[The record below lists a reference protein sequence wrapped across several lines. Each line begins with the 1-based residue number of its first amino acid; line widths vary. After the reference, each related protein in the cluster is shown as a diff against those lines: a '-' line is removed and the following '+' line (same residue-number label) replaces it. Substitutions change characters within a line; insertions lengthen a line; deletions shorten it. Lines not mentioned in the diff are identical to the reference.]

1 MSLNEILGTAVSGL
15 AASQAGLRSVS
26 NNIANVNTPGYAREK
41 TAITSNVYGGV
52 NIGEPTRVAD
62 RFLEE
67 TVYRR
72 AGDEGQADVQAN
84 YTSRLQALLGAPG
97 DASGLPGRIDAISAA
112 AIDLTGTAGA
122 TQKKAVFVAAV
133 QDAIGGLKQT
143 QADTQ
148 ALASDVAGD
157 LSASVDRA
165 NVLLKQIYTLNG
177 TVSQAQGQGRS
188 TAAATDQRVGAVEEL
203 SALMKV
209 TVRNQSD
216 GRVTIETANGT
227 ALLDDRLRQLSY
239 PVGDQ
244 AAAQDSYPAITLRF
258 ADGGASGAGG
268 AAGASTGEK
277 IDTGTIGGKI
287 GGLVA
292 LRDQT
297 LPAFQEKLGALFT
310 GLAGTLNAASN
321 AATTVPAPNSL
332 EGHATG
338 LSAGD
343 RLGFTGA
350 ATFAVTDA
358 SGKLVAKTSVDFSAM
373 GAGASVGDAISAI
386 NTGLNGA
393 ATASLD
399 ATGKLTFTA
408 AASGNG
414 VVVAQGTPASDRGG
428 AGFSQ
433 YFGLNDVVRSDTS
446 PLVASGFSAND
457 PSGFATGQTAEIDL
471 RDGNGRMLAAHVL
484 TPTSGGTVGD
494 LVTELNGSDL
504 GHYGSFALAANGRF
518 QFTPKASVGGAAI
531 SIPSDST
538 NRLGT
543 GVSFTALSGL
553 TGAADALTNG
563 AVRVDLAGD
572 TRKLPVA
579 TLDATAAVGKQALGT
594 GDTSGATRLVDALA
608 GTTDFGTGGK
618 ASLETYAA
626 NLVSSAGIDANQA
639 ASRLSVATASKT
651 DAVNRRDNFSG
662 VNLDE
667 ELSQMVVLQNSYSAA
682 ARVISTASQMYD
694 TLLNMIK

>member
-41 TAITSNVYGGV
+41 TAITSNAYGGV
-52 NIGEPTRVAD
+52 SIGEPTRVAD

-72 AGDEGQADVQAN
+72 AGDTGQADVQAN
-84 YTSRLQALLGAPG
+84 YTSRLQALLGTPG

-188 TAAATDQRVGAVEEL
+188 TAAASDQRNSAIEEL
-203 SALMKV
+203 SGLMKV

-216 GRVTIETANGT
+216 GRVTIETSNGT

-244 AAAQDSYPAITLRF
+244 AAAQSSYPAITLRF
-258 ADGGASGAGG
+258 ADGDL

-338 LSAGD
+338 LTAGD

-358 SGKLVAKTSVDFSAM
+358 SGKLVAKTSLDFSTMSAN
-373 GAGASVGDAISAI
+373 ATVGDALSAI
-386 NTGLNGA
+386 NAGLNGA

-399 ATGKLTFTA
+399 ATGTLTFTA

-446 PLVASGFSAND
+446 PLVPTGFTAGD
-457 PSGFATGQTAEIDL
+457 ASGFATGQTAEIDL

-484 TPTSGGTVGD
+484 TPATGGTVGD

-504 GHYGSFALAANGRF
+504 GQYGSFALAANGRF

-538 NRLGT
+538 DRLGT

-579 TLDATAAVGKQALGT
+579 TFDASAGIGRQALGT
-594 GDTSGATRLVDALA
+594 GDTSGATGLVNALA

-618 ASLETYAA
+618 AALDTYAA

-639 ASRLSVATASKT
+639 ASRLSVASASQT
-651 DAVNRRDNFSG
+651 DAINRRDNFSG